1 MIELSNITKTY
12 KVAKRNA
19 GLKNAFKNY
28 FKREYTQINALNDI
42 SFKINEG
49 EKVRIYRPKWS
60 TVNPLQLKLCVE
72 F

>member
-28 FKREYTQINALNDI
+28 FKREKA
-42 SFKINEG
+42 
-49 EKVRIYRPKWS
+49 
-60 TVNPLQLKLCVE
+60 E
-72 F
+72 FLSWLSG